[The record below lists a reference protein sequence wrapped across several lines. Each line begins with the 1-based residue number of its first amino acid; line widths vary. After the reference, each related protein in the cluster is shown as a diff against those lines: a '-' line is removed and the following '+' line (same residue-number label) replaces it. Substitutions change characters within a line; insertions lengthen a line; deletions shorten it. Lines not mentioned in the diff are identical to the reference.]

1 MMPKII
7 KQSMV
12 AKKKDQGSQDAWDLA
27 EDLKI
32 LLYGQS
38 GTGKTTL
45 WATFPGPILAIITSG
60 SKRPGE
66 LKSINTPEYR
76 KKITAVCCTTEAQVQ
91 EQIARAESGEF
102 RTVVQDHGTGLS
114 DMLLREEL
122 GLEDLPQQ
130 KSFGMA
136 TREQYGLVAS
146 RTKEILHRLLSL
158 PCNTVLVAQE
168 KNHNEDDSDPEG
180 VLAPVIGGAFSKSVI
195 RWLNPACDYVLQTF
209 KRSKYLDKKTTIGDK
224 VKTMRVKTGEI
235 EYCLRT
241 APNEVYCT
249 KFRVPKGHPL
259 PDVIL
264 DPDYSKLLKVIEGRK

>member
-1 MMPKII
+1 MPKVT
-7 KQSMV
+7 KQTMM
-12 AKKKDQGSQDAWDLA
+12 AKRVSSSQDAWDLA
-27 EDLKI
+27 DDLKI

-91 EQIARAESGEF
+91 EQIERAEAGEF
-102 RTVVQDHGTGLS
+102 RTVVQDHGTGLQ

-122 GLEDLPQQ
+122 GLEHLPQQ

-158 PCNTVLVAQE
+158 SCNTILVAQE

-180 VLAPVIGGAFSKSVI
+180 ILAPVIGGAFSKSVI

-209 KRSKYLDKKTTIGDK
+209 KRAKYVEKKTTINGK
-224 VKTMRVKTGEI
+224 TKTMRVKVPGV

-241 APNEVYCT
+241 APHEVYCT
-249 KFRVPKGHPL
+249 KFRVPKGHFL
-259 PDVIL
+259 PEVIV
-264 DPDYSKLLKVIEGRK
+264 DPSYGKLMSVIEGKE